1 MKNSTPEIKII
12 KQNIKPVI
20 KKNLNDSSVLFDQET
35 EKTFQSYYIDTL
47 YLNSNEDVEKETE
60 FMTEEDINDFVLNY
74 KQVTTIGPKLNM
86 IINNIEIGHDTSEI
100 YELHLNIMS
109 EPSDSLLNKRKQQ
122 KDKNYFNLSKANIIF
137 SSSEEENDI
146 SDNQIIID
154 KALNNNIAGIHLT
167 DIKTTQLD
175 SLKKKEGMKE
185 KEIGT
190 NIKKTQGC
198 NGLCKIF

>member
-86 IINNIEIGHDTSEI
+86 MINNI
-100 YELHLNIMS
+100 
-109 EPSDSLLNKRKQQ
+109 
-122 KDKNYFNLSKANIIF
+122 
-137 SSSEEENDI
+137 
-146 SDNQIIID
+146 
-154 KALNNNIAGIHLT
+154 NN
-167 DIKTTQLD
+167 
-175 SLKKKEGMKE
+175 
-185 KEIGT
+185 GT
-190 NIKKTQGC
+190 PHS
-198 NGLCKIF
+198 